1 MKLHLGTLK
10 LESPDFLHG
19 QPLPIACSA
28 DGAGRAPRLSW
39 NDPQEPV
46 RSFVLIG
53 QDPDAPLTNGFD
65 HWVVYN
71 IPGTVRALDG
81 ESATQYT
88 VGLNG
93 LGEPGWCPAS
103 PPPGHGTHFYY
114 FHLYGLD
121 AELNLPSGLTPADL
135 MARIDEHIV
144 EQARI
149 VGTYER

>member
-19 QPLPIACSA
+19 QPLPVACSA
-28 DGAGRAPRLSW
+28 DGEGRALRLSW
-39 NDPQEPV
+39 SDPQESV
-46 RSFVLIG
+46 RSFALISH
-53 QDPDAPLTNGFD
+53 DPDAPLTNGFD

-71 IPGTVRALDG
+71 IPGTVRELNGD
-81 ESATQYT
+81 SATGYT

-93 LGEPGWCPAS
+93 LGEPTWCPAS

-114 FHLYGLD
+114 FHLYALD
-121 AELNLPSGLTPADL
+121 AELNLPAGLTAAEL
-135 MARIDEHIV
+135 MTRIDEHII
-144 EQARI
+144 EQARV